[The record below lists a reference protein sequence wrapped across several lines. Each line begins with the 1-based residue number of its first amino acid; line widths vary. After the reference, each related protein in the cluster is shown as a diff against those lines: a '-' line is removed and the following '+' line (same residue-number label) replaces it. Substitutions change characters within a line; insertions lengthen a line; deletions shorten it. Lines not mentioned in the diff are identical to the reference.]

1 MKNRICLI
9 GGNELNDYYYENGEY
24 IVRKDHFT
32 SNLIKKYDVDNFSY
46 SKLSFNHIINELNI
60 RLNKIKYN
68 QCIISIDLLYNNWN
82 EKDIEALFN
91 YLKDKS
97 IPISIISLDKLL
109 NDYAKELAN
118 TYSFK
123 VILKEE
129 IKLKKK
135 KGFSGKKLNRILN
148 EF

>member
-9 GGNELNDYYYENGEY
+9 GGNELNAYYYENGEY

-46 SKLSFNHIINELNI
+46 SELSFNHIINELNV
-60 RLNKIKYN
+60 RTNKYKYN
-68 QCIISIDLLYNNWN
+68 QCIISIDLLHNNWN
-82 EKDIEALFN
+82 EDNIKRLFN
-91 YLKDKS
+91 YLSDKS

-109 NDYAKELAN
+109 NNYAKELAN
-118 TYSFK
+118 KYSFK
-123 VILKEE
+123 VILNEE

-135 KGFSGKKLNRILN
+135 KGFSSKKLNKLLN
-148 EF
+148 EC

>member
-9 GGNELNDYYYENGEY
+9 GGNELNAYYYENGEY

-46 SKLSFNHIINELNI
+46 SELSFNHIINELNV
-60 RLNKIKYN
+60 RTNKYKYT
-68 QCIISIDLLYNNWN
+68 QCIISIDLLHNNWN
-82 EKDIEALFN
+82 EDNIKRLFN
-91 YLKDKS
+91 YLSDKS

-109 NDYAKELAN
+109 NNYAKELAN
-118 TYSFK
+118 KYSFK
-123 VILKEE
+123 VILNEE

-135 KGFSGKKLNRILN
+135 KGFSSKKLNKLLN
-148 EF
+148 EC

>member
-9 GGNELNDYYYENGEY
+9 GGNELNAYYYENGEY

-46 SKLSFNHIINELNI
+46 SELSFNHIINELNV
-60 RLNKIKYN
+60 RTNKYKYT
-68 QCIISIDLLYNNWN
+68 QCIISIDLLHNNWN
-82 EKDIEALFN
+82 EDNIKRLFN
-91 YLKDKS
+91 YLSDKS
-97 IPISIISLDKLL
+97 IPISIISLNKLL
-109 NDYAKELAN
+109 NNYAKELAN
-118 TYSFK
+118 KYSFK

>member
-9 GGNELNDYYYENGEY
+9 GGNELNAYYYENGEY

-46 SKLSFNHIINELNI
+46 SELSFNHIINELNV
-60 RLNKIKYN
+60 RTNKYKYT
-68 QCIISIDLLYNNWN
+68 QCIISIDLLHNNWN
-82 EKDIEALFN
+82 EDNIKRLFN
-91 YLKDKS
+91 YLSDKS

-109 NDYAKELAN
+109 NNYAKELAN
-118 TYSFK
+118 KYSFK

>member
-9 GGNELNDYYYENGEY
+9 GGNELNAYYYENGQY

-46 SKLSFNHIINELNI
+46 SKLSFNHIINELNV
-60 RLNKIKYN
+60 RTNKYKYN
-68 QCIISIDLLYNNWN
+68 QCIISIDLLHNNWN
-82 EKDIEALFN
+82 EDNIKRLFN
-91 YLKDKS
+91 YLSDKS

-109 NDYAKELAN
+109 NKYAKELAN
-118 TYSFK
+118 KYSFK
-123 VILKEE
+123 VILNEE

-135 KGFSGKKLNRILN
+135 KGFSSKKLNKLLN
-148 EF
+148 EC

>member
-9 GGNELNDYYYENGEY
+9 GGNELNAYYYENGEY

-46 SKLSFNHIINELNI
+46 SELSFNHIINELNV
-60 RLNKIKYN
+60 RTNKYKYN
-68 QCIISIDLLYNNWN
+68 QCIISIDLLHNNWN
-82 EKDIEALFN
+82 EDNIKRLFN
-91 YLKDKS
+91 YLSDKS

-109 NDYAKELAN
+109 NKYAKELAN
-118 TYSFK
+118 KYSFK
-123 VILKEE
+123 VILNEE

-135 KGFSGKKLNRILN
+135 KGFSSKKLNKLLN
-148 EF
+148 EC